1 MSSDHVISFE
11 IQMQQGRRT
20 ASLKASYEAV
30 SKNVDL
36 TKELTLG
43 RELSINKL
51 QLLRR
56 WIRCQQSRLEV
67 VKSMMIILVETIFD
81 HYR

>member
-1 MSSDHVISFE
+1 
-11 IQMQQGRRT
+11 MQQGRRT

-43 RELSINKL
+43 RELSINKASTSSASDSMSTKSTG
-51 QLLRR
+51 
-56 WIRCQQSRLEV
+56 SRKKYV
-67 VKSMMIILVETIFD
+67 D
-81 HYR
+81 HFEKDNI